1 MKTAEQFVTFGQG
14 NVEAMVK
21 SGQIVATG
29 MQELAKQMTATT
41 QASLDEMM
49 NTFRA
54 LTSVRSFR
62 DALDLQASF
71 ARSTMEKALTGTG
84 HAAETS
90 FKVAEQA
97 IAPIAGRVSLA
108 VETFGK
114 AA

>member
-1 MKTAEQFVTFGQG
+1 MKTAEQLVNFSHG

-21 SGQIVATG
+21 SGRIVATG

-41 QASLDEMM
+41 QASLEEMM
-49 NTFRA
+49 NAFRA
-54 LTSVRSFR
+54 LTTVRSFK
-62 DALDLQASF
+62 DAVDLQTSF

-84 HAAETS
+84 QVAETS
-90 FKVAEQA
+90 FRVAEQA
-97 IAPIAGRVSLA
+97 VAPIAGRVSLA

>member
-1 MKTAEQFVTFGQG
+1 MKTAEQFVTFSQG

-29 MQELAKQMTATT
+29 MQDLTKQLAATT
-41 QASLDEMM
+41 QASLDEMLH
-49 NTFRA
+49 TFRA
-54 LTSVRSFR
+54 LATVRSFR
-62 DALDLQASF
+62 DAVELQTSL

-84 HAAETS
+84 QAAETS
-90 FKVAEQA
+90 FKVAGQA

>member
-14 NVEAMVK
+14 NVEALAK

-29 MQELAKQMTATT
+29 MQEFAKQMTATT

-49 NTFRA
+49 HTFRA
-54 LTSVRSFR
+54 LTTVRSFKG
-62 DALDLQASF
+62 AVELQTSF

-84 HAAETS
+84 KVAETS

>member
-1 MKTAEQFVTFGQG
+1 MRTAEQLVTFGQG

-54 LTSVRSFR
+54 FTTVRSFKE
-62 DALDLQASF
+62 AVDLQASL
-71 ARSTMEKALTGTG
+71 ARSTMEKALAGTG
-84 HAAETS
+84 QVAETS

-97 IAPIAGRVSLA
+97 MAPITGRVSLA